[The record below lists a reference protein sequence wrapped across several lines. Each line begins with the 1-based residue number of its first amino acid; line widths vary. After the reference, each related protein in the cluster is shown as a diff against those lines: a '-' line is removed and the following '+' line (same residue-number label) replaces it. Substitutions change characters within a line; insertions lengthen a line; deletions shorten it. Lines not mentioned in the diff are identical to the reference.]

1 MNNERYEEYELRKKY
16 NLLRHV
22 EIVTEVELE
31 DNDDDEELRVIL
43 YHRVCEKLQMKKNR
57 IKIKNTNIN
66 KPVDI
71 DELVTRDLMSL
82 FE

>member
-16 NLLRHV
+16 NLLRSV